1 MVKETA
7 GIVKDLTED
16 TLLGMRELDRTRQ
29 YILKFYLIITI
40 VSFYAKPAM
49 VPFFTCRMVQI
60 SMKHGICKYTLTG
73 EHPFLCIHCYN
84 TAPPLIFPSLRF
96 AGLVQFAGMSCSNIM
111 IRDIKGA
118 IRIGKMAMSAMKRRF
133 GSSTETLP
141 NLHLAYYG
149 FVSVFCDPVQST
161 LAGLCRGK
169 LLLSIFPYR
178 LPNINACPHLLP
190 SLCE

>member
-1 MVKETA
+1 MILNDREAIEESYTTAYEVLLQLGEEIPGQFAGKETKA
-7 GIVKDLTED
+7 MVTETAMLVKDLRED

-84 TAPPLIFPSLRF
+84 SAPPLISPLFVLQD
-96 AGLVQFAGMSCSNIM
+96 LC
-111 IRDIKGA
+111 
-118 IRIGKMAMSAMKRRF
+118 
-133 GSSTETLP
+133 
-141 NLHLAYYG
+141 NLQQ
-149 FVSVFCDPVQST
+149 CPVLTS
-161 LAGLCRGK
+161 
-169 LLLSIFPYR
+169 
-178 LPNINACPHLLP
+178 
-190 SLCE
+190 

>member
-1 MVKETA
+1 MILNDREAIEESYTTAYEVLLQLGEEIPGQFAGKETKEMVKETA

-84 TAPPLIFPSLRF
+84 SAPPLISPLFVLQD
-96 AGLVQFAGMSCSNIM
+96 LC
-111 IRDIKGA
+111 
-118 IRIGKMAMSAMKRRF
+118 
-133 GSSTETLP
+133 
-141 NLHLAYYG
+141 NLQE
-149 FVSVFCDPVQST
+149 CPVLTS
-161 LAGLCRGK
+161 
-169 LLLSIFPYR
+169 
-178 LPNINACPHLLP
+178 
-190 SLCE
+190 